1 MDMSNY
7 TCEYFETERGDR
19 PVEMF
24 IDSLKEST
32 QRKFFFKKTLLEELG
47 PLLPIPHAKKL
58 REGIYELRFEGQNE
72 TARLLYF
79 FVGKRV
85 IFTNGFKKKSQKTPA
100 GEMDLAAR
108 RRSLFLRKKE
118 DKNR

>member
-1 MDMSNY
+1 MPNY

-19 PVEMF
+19 PVESF
-24 IDSLKEST
+24 IDSLNEST
-32 QRKFFFKKTLLEELG
+32 QRKFFFKKTLLDELG
-47 PLLPIPHAKKL
+47 PLLPAPHAKKL
-58 REGIYELRFEGQNE
+58 REGIYELRIEGLNE

-100 GEMDLAAR
+100 REMDLATR
-108 RRSLFLRKKE
+108 RRSLFLRIKE
-118 DKNR
+118 NKNR